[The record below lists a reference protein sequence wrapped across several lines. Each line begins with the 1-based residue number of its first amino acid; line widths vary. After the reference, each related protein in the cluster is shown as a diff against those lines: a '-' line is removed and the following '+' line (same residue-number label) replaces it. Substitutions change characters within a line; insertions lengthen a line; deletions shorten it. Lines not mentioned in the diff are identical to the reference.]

1 MSTTITEQVV
11 PTGTW
16 TLDKVH
22 STFEF
27 AVRHSGVS
35 LFKGGI
41 SDFDA
46 ELVDGTL
53 RAAPTPPRITVNDEN
68 LQGHLLSPDFF
79 DVERT
84 PRVSFEST
92 SIAPRRRQADRR
104 GRAGD
109 SRRHA
114 ARHPDRLDRRSR
126 RGPGRREDRDH
137 ARDRHRPDDVRD
149 HLEHGAPRRRLHPR
163 EPGHADRE
171 PGAGEGV
178 MKILGI
184 SGSLRRDSHNR
195 RLLLEAAELFPP
207 GPSSSCTTA

>member
-1 MSTTITEQVV
+1 MSTTITEQAV

-16 TLDKVH
+16 ALDKVH
-22 STFEF
+22 STVGY

-53 RAAPTPPRITVNDEN
+53 RGSADVSKITVNDEN

-92 SIAPRRRQADRR
+92 SI
-104 GRAGD
+104 
-109 SRRHA
+109 
-114 ARHPDRLDRRSR
+114 
-126 RGPGRREDRDH
+126 
-137 ARDRHRPDDVRD
+137 
-149 HLEHGAPRRRLHPR
+149 
-163 EPGHADRE
+163 
-171 PGAGEGV
+171 
-178 MKILGI
+178 
-184 SGSLRRDSHNR
+184 RRDGDELTVDGELEIRGLKQPITLTGSIAGPVGE
-195 RLLLEAAELFPP
+195 RLGLSLEAVIDRTTFGITWNMEL
-207 GPSSSCTTA
+207 PSGGFVLENEVTLTANLELARA

>member
-53 RAAPTPPRITVNDEN
+53 RGSADVSKITVNDEN

-92 SIAPRRRQADRR
+92 SI
-104 GRAGD
+104 
-109 SRRHA
+109 
-114 ARHPDRLDRRSR
+114 
-126 RGPGRREDRDH
+126 
-137 ARDRHRPDDVRD
+137 
-149 HLEHGAPRRRLHPR
+149 
-163 EPGHADRE
+163 
-171 PGAGEGV
+171 
-178 MKILGI
+178 
-184 SGSLRRDSHNR
+184 RRDGDELTVDGELEIRGLKQPITLTGSIAGPVGE
-195 RLLLEAAELFPP
+195 RLGLSLEAVIDRTTFGITWNMEL
-207 GPSSSCTTA
+207 PSGGFVLENEVTLTANLELARA

>member
-1 MSTTITEQVV
+1 MSTTITEQAVQ
-11 PTGTW
+11 TGTW

-53 RAAPTPPRITVNDEN
+53 RGGADVSAVTVNDES

-92 SIAPRRRQADRR
+92 SIGRDGDELTVEGELEIR
-104 GRAGD
+104 GVTQPVTLTGSIAG
-109 SRRHA
+109 
-114 ARHPDRLDRRSR
+114 PVE
-126 RGPGRREDRDH
+126 GP
-137 ARDRHRPDDVRD
+137 
-149 HLEHGAPRRRLHPR
+149 
-163 EPGHADRE
+163 
-171 PGAGEGV
+171 AGERIGITLETV
-178 MKILGI
+178 IDRTTFGITWNMELPSGGFILDNQVT
-184 SGSLRRDSHNR
+184 LTAN
-195 RLLLEAAELFPP
+195 LELARA
-207 GPSSSCTTA
+207 